1 MLPIVRKVKNY
12 IDKNNL
18 IEGGERLLIACSGG
32 ADSVA
37 LVLILNDMKEQYGVE
52 IGIVHTDHQLRGEE
66 SAEDMRFVEQLAKRL
81 NLPFHA
87 ATLEV
92 PSRVAAENGNVQVIC
107 REERYAFFAN
117 TMEQYKYDKLVVGH
131 HADDQIESVI
141 MSLVRGSISS
151 SLTGI
156 PKSRPFSI
164 GQIIRPL
171 LAITKVEIFDY
182 INSLNQHFRHDP
194 SNDKNTYTRNR
205 FRHKIVP
212 LFLEENPRV
221 SETIQTFVEKQQQDE
236 ELLQELAK
244 IKFEQLVTV
253 DPSGTIFIETVQ
265 FSTVPIALQ
274 RRVVLLVLKYLYNDS
289 DVRLSERMIE
299 SILSACNEQSG
310 NILIH
315 LPNAYFLIR
324 HYNRVQ
330 FTSHYQIPELT
341 GRVMIQENCWQEI
354 GAGFSIYL
362 TRDLT
367 EAIEGERWFVQLDDG
382 NLPLSVRQKADG
394 DRIRVKGMDS
404 PKKISRVFIDEK
416 ISSNERDVWPLLVD
430 GNNGII
436 AVIGLRYEERFSK
449 DYCSQNYIL
458 YIKRD

>member
-1 MLPIVRKVKNY
+1 
-12 IDKNNL
+12 
-18 IEGGERLLIACSGG
+18 
-32 ADSVA
+32 
-37 LVLILNDMKEQYGVE
+37 MK
-52 IGIVHTDHQLRGEE
+52 T
-66 SAEDMRFVEQLAKRL
+66 
-81 NLPFHA
+81 
-87 ATLEV
+87 
-92 PSRVAAENGNVQVIC
+92 C
-107 REERYAFFAN
+107 
-117 TMEQYKYDKLVVGH
+117 
-131 HADDQIESVI
+131 
-141 MSLVRGSISS
+141 
-151 SLTGI
+151 
-156 PKSRPFSI
+156 
-164 GQIIRPL
+164 
-171 LAITKVEIFDY
+171 
-182 INSLNQHFRHDP
+182 
-194 SNDKNTYTRNR
+194 
-205 FRHKIVP
+205 
-212 LFLEENPRV
+212 
-221 SETIQTFVEKQQQDE
+221 
-236 ELLQELAK
+236 LQELAK

-330 FTSHYQIPELT
+330 FTSHYQIPAQ

-430 GNNGII
+430 RLTM
-436 AVIGLRYEERFSK
+436 V
-449 DYCSQNYIL
+449 
-458 YIKRD
+458 